1 MEGRGRVCMASLLI
15 LSKFRLQTD
24 GSLSDPSDGS
34 QPIFNKLAL
43 FISSSSHSSTSFSS
57 SFPPNPEKVS
67 SLSPFLP
74 LIRNILAMA
83 VHKVTAIS

>member
-43 FISSSSHSSTSFSS
+43 FISSSSHYSTYFSP
-57 SFPPNPEKVS
+57 SFPPNPEKFS